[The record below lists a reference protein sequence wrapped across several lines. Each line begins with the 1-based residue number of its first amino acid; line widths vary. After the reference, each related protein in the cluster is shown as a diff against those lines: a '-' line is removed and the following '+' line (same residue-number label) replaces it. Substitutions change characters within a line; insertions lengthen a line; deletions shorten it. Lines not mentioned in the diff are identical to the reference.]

1 MFIKSFLFFFT
12 IMTLLGCSNLEFV
25 YNFKDNIKYFHEQT
39 LVNVSGDDSD
49 SLSGYVHSRLKPNKS
64 NSPVYELNI
73 KSDKDVS
80 ASVIETDG
88 TASKFSIKY
97 NIRYKLKNSIKNCM
111 LLDQKITTESFYD
124 AKSSGYSFGTDISE
138 TESSI
143 NNLQSNAD
151 EFLRALSVVEFD
163 NNCL

>member
-1 MFIKSFLFFFT
+1 
-12 IMTLLGCSNLEFV
+12 
-25 YNFKDNIKYFHEQT
+25 
-39 LVNVSGDDSD
+39 
-49 SLSGYVHSRLKPNKS
+49 
-64 NSPVYELNI
+64 
-73 KSDKDVS
+73 
-80 ASVIETDG
+80 
-88 TASKFSIKY
+88 
-97 NIRYKLKNSIKNCM
+97 M

>member
-1 MFIKSFLFFFT
+1 
-12 IMTLLGCSNLEFV
+12 MTLLGCSNLEFV

-64 NSPVYELNI
+64 KSPVYELNI

-151 EFLRALSVVEFD
+151 EYLRVLSVTEFD